1 MSGRLKIG
9 MVKFTNSLPF
19 VHGMGR
25 FGEGVTGAPRE
36 LAEWFAEGKLD
47 VAFVPSVNYLRNRE
61 TYSLLSGISISSF
74 GPTRSVRLFYNG
86 ELRNIRCVCLSP
98 DSLTSNFLVRRML
111 FRRHGLNPTFVD
123 GHEGA
128 TADARLII
136 GDRGL
141 EERSGFDFLDLGSEW
156 WELTGLPLV
165 YAVCVAKEPDLAAD
179 LAPGIRQLAASNLG
193 NLRELLEGVGKPE
206 LFSYITS
213 LDYGLGELHM
223 ECLDRIATY
232 LHD

>member
-9 MVKFTNSLPF
+9 VVKFTNSLPF
-19 VHGMGR
+19 LHGMEQ
-25 FGEGVTGAPRE
+25 FGQVVTGSPRE
-36 LAEWFAEGKLD
+36 LADWFAEGKLD

-61 TYSLLSGISISSF
+61 AYSLLPGVSISSF
-74 GPTRSVRLFYNG
+74 GPTRSVRLFYHG

-98 DSLTSNFLVRRML
+98 DSLTSNFLVQRML
-111 FRRHGLNPTFVD
+111 FRRHGLNPTFVN
-123 GHEGA
+123 GQECA
-128 TADARLII
+128 MADARLII

-165 YAVCVAKEPDLAAD
+165 YAVCVTKDADLAAD
-179 LAPGIRQLAASNLG
+179 LAPRIRQLTARNLG
-193 NLRELLEGVGKPE
+193 NLRELLASVGKSE
-206 LFSYITS
+206 LYSYIAS

-223 ECLDRIATY
+223 ECLDRIASY
-232 LHD
+232 LQD